1 MQGPNVG
8 AGSGMPPPRAHSS
21 VMAAPRRS
29 PEELQARVQSNIQAA
44 ADLHMAKTAMSNQNF
59 KNTRVTSTKAV
70 LMKNGKAVCIG
81 FTNPNQRPVDP
92 KQNRSSETTSF
103 SS

>member
-1 MQGPNVG
+1 MGSNRMQ
-8 AGSGMPPPRAHSS
+8 PPRAHSS

-29 PEELQARVQSNIQAA
+29 PEELQERVQNNIRAA
-44 ADLHMAKTAMSNQNF
+44 ADIHMAKTAASNANF

-81 FTNPNQRPVDP
+81 FANPNARPVDP
-92 KQNRSSETTSF
+92 KQNRSSEITSF